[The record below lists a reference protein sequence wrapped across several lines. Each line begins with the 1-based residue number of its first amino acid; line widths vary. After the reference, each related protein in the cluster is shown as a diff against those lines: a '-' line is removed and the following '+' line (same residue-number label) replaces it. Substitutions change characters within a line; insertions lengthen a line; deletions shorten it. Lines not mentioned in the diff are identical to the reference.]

1 MEITNILGF
10 GIAAFAIVFGI
21 TVGESGV
28 DFGALGNFFDATSVF
43 IVVVGTLAVLLA
55 GTPFRI
61 IKKIPKH
68 FKQIFLK
75 NKRDPLEYIEIITE
89 LSREA
94 RKKGLL
100 ALEDKANNFD
110 DEFLKES
117 VLFIVDAIEPDKLK
131 ARFQQKLD
139 YISMRD
145 SEEKK
150 FYDMGAALGPSFGML
165 GTLVGLIN
173 MLKSMNL
180 DGGAGSLGQD
190 MSVALI
196 TTFYGSIIANVI
208 FTPLGNK
215 LEDAQSQEMLFKEMI
230 IEGVISIKEGEN
242 PKYIEEKLLNF
253 LDDDMKKNLDDK
265 KGSSAE

>member
-1 MEITNILGF
+1 MDIASLIGMVAGF
-10 GIAAFAIVFGI
+10 GLMIFGM
-21 TVGESGV
+21 VSGEQG
-28 DFGALGNFFDATSVF
+28 FGALGNFFDIPSV
-43 IVVVGTLAVLLA
+43 
-55 GTPFRI
+55 
-61 IKKIPKH
+61 
-68 FKQIFLK
+68 
-75 NKRDPLEYIEIITE
+75 IITIGGSICGTMASNTLPDFINGLTSIGLVLKPVSGDVGQTISSIID
-89 LSREA
+89 LSNVA
-94 RKKGLL
+94 RKEGLL
-100 ALEDKANNFD
+100 ALEDKANNFE

-117 VLFIVDAIEPDKLK
+117 ILFIVDAIEPDKLK

-139 YISMRD
+139 YIAVRD
-145 SEEKK
+145 AEEKRL
-150 FYDMGAALGPSFGML
+150 YDLGAALGPSFGML

-180 DGGAGSLGQD
+180 EGGAGQLGQD

-196 TTFYGSIIANVI
+196 TTFYGSIIANVV

-253 LDDDMKKNLDDK
+253 LENGKKDED
-265 KGSSAE
+265 SSSGKEE

>member
-1 MEITNILGF
+1 MEITNIAGYAL
-10 GIAAFAIVFGI
+10 AAFAILFGI
-21 TVGESGV
+21 VAGDGI
-28 DFGALGNFFDATSVF
+28 DFARMANFFDVQSLF
-43 IVVVGTLAVLLA
+43 IVVVGCIACIIA
-55 GTPFRI
+55 ATPFRI
-61 IKKIPKH
+61 LKKVPKH
-68 FKQIFLK
+68 LKMIFIK
-75 NKRDPLEYIEIITE
+75 NKRDPLEYIEIIVE

-100 ALEDKANNFD
+100 ALEDKANNFE

-117 VLFIVDAIEPDKLK
+117 ILFIVDAIEPDKLK

-139 YISMRD
+139 YIAVRD
-145 SEEKK
+145 AEEKK
-150 FYDMGAALGPSFGML
+150 LYDLGAALGPSFGML

-180 DGGAGSLGQD
+180 EGGAGQLGQD

-196 TTFYGSIIANVI
+196 TTFYGSILANVI

-253 LDDDMKKNLDDK
+253 LENSEKKDEDTSK
-265 KGSSAE
+265 KEE

>member
-1 MEITNILGF
+1 MEITNIAGYALA
-10 GIAAFAIVFGI
+10 IFAIVFGI
-21 TVGESGV
+21 VVGDGI
-28 DFGALGNFFDATSVF
+28 DFARMANFINAQSLF
-43 IVVVGTLAVLLA
+43 IVVVGCIAVMVA
-55 GTPFRI
+55 ATPFRI
-61 IKKIPKH
+61 LKKVPKH
-68 FKQIFLK
+68 LKMIFIK
-75 NKRDPLEYIEIITE
+75 NKRDPLEYIEIIVE

-100 ALEDKANNFD
+100 ALEDKANNFE

-117 VLFIVDAIEPDKLK
+117 ILFIVDAIEPDKLK

-139 YISMRD
+139 YIAVRD
-145 SEEKK
+145 AEEKK
-150 FYDMGAALGPSFGML
+150 LYDLGAALGPSFGML

-180 DGGAGSLGQD
+180 EGGAGQLGQD

-196 TTFYGSIIANVI
+196 TTFYGSILANVI

-253 LDDDMKKNLDDK
+253 LENSEKKDDE
-265 KGSSAE
+265 SSGKEE

>member
-1 MEITNILGF
+1 MEITNIAGFAIAFFAIIF
-10 GIAAFAIVFGI
+10 GIVVGDGIDFARM
-21 TVGESGV
+21 
-28 DFGALGNFFDATSVF
+28 GNFIDVNSLF
-43 IVVVGTLAVLLA
+43 IVVVGCLAVLVA
-55 GTPFRI
+55 ATPFRI

-68 FKQIFLK
+68 MKMIFFK
-75 NKRDPLEYIEIITE
+75 NKRDPLEYISIITE

-100 ALEDKANNFD
+100 ALEDKANNFE

-139 YISMRD
+139 YIAMRD
-145 SEEKK
+145 AEEKK
-150 FYDMGAALGPSFGML
+150 FYDMGAALGPAFGML

-180 DGGAGSLGQD
+180 EGGAGQLGQD

-208 FTPLGNK
+208 FMPMGAK
-215 LEDAQSQEMLFKEMI
+215 LEDAQSQEMIFKEMI

-253 LDDDMKKNLDDK
+253 LEDGAKKDEDAPK
-265 KGSSAE
+265 REE